1 MELEE
6 LKRVAKELG
15 ITQAANM
22 KEKTLIK
29 RLTEVGYV
37 AHLPNPPKEPQVID
51 KLLVTAYDIK
61 EAKVIDDI
69 IAESKPDVV
78 KASKVIVSMTDQEAR
93 ILKSLGFK
101 NEWLNSIA
109 NQYDFDRF
117 QYMHKFKAFR
127 CYKGNNHLDWISVN
141 DLSTLNI
148 HKEITHTLLTF
159 QPLQK
164 DKQII
169 KLAWRK

>member
-6 LKRVAKELG
+6 LRAKGKELG

-22 KEKTLIK
+22 KESTLLK
-29 RLTEVGYV
+29 RIAE
-37 AHLPNPPKEPQVID
+37 KEA
-51 KLLVTAYDIK
+51 AYDIK

-93 ILKSLGFK
+93 ILKSIGFK

>member
-6 LKRVAKELG
+6 LRAKGKELG

-22 KEKTLIK
+22 KESTLLK
-29 RLTEVGYV
+29 RIAE
-37 AHLPNPPKEPQVID
+37 KEM
-51 KLLVTAYDIK
+51 AYDIK

-78 KASKVIVSMTDQEAR
+78 KASKVVVSMTDQEAN

-117 QYMHKFKAFR
+117 QYMHKFRAFR
-127 CYKGNNHLDWISVN
+127 CYKGNNHLDWISIN

>member
-1 MELEE
+1 MDLEE
-6 LKRVAKELG
+6 LRAKGKELG

-22 KEKTLIK
+22 KESTLLK
-29 RLTEVGYV
+29 RIAE
-37 AHLPNPPKEPQVID
+37 KE
-51 KLLVTAYDIK
+51 TAYDIK

-78 KASKVIVSMTDQEAR
+78 KASKVVVSMTDQEAR
-93 ILKSLGFK
+93 ILKSIGFK